1 LSPRNLIANGTSLDY
16 IFLFAGDRLKLEDPT
31 YEICDRIESDSK
43 RCVLKRRLPLSHS
56 RMVGSDR
63 HLGRKPCKIRKS
75 LIQIAAA
82 KESIHLNLASIE
94 AS

>member
-1 LSPRNLIANGTSLDY
+1 MPLALVDIGLTCEKQATCFN
-16 IFLFAGDRLKLEDPT
+16 PT
-31 YEICDRIESDSK
+31 YEICDRIESGGK
-43 RCVLKRRLPLSHS
+43 RYVLTPRLPLRHS
-56 RMVGSDR
+56 RVVGGDR

-82 KESIHLNLASIE
+82 KESIHLNLDSIE

>member
-1 LSPRNLIANGTSLDY
+1 MDY
-16 IFLFAGDRLKLEDPT
+16 ICLFAGDRLKLEDPT
-31 YEICDRIESDSK
+31 YEICDRIESGGK
-43 RCVLKRRLPLSHS
+43 RCVLTPKLPLRHS
-56 RMVGSDR
+56 RVVVGGDR

-82 KESIHLNLASIE
+82 KESIHLNLDSIE

>member
-1 LSPRNLIANGTSLDY
+1 MSPRNLIANGTSLDS

-31 YEICDRIESDSK
+31 YEICDRIESGGK
-43 RCVLKRRLPLSHS
+43 RYVLTPRLPLRHS
-56 RMVGSDR
+56 RVVGGDR

-82 KESIHLNLASIE
+82 KESIHLNLDSIE